1 MADFSS
7 ESLDLQK
14 KVKEEDDNIKPMK
27 EFESPEKLYDE
38 LIASVRKYHPS
49 TDISLIEKAYHVA
62 RDAHE
67 GQARKSGEPYIIHPL
82 CVAVLLG
89 TSAPFDSYY
98 YAEDPQDK
106 IFKIQRRI
114 ITKFAQEGPCVIVGR
129 CANYILE
136 QADIDSFEVFIRA
149 NIEKRMANVS
159 DRVDLK
165 GDELVKFLQK
175 RDHKRRVYYRFY
187 TKRKWGDYHDYNMML
202 DSGAIGKENCINLII
217 KAIGE

>member
-1 MADFSS
+1 MPPGAMTNASAFSS
-7 ESLDLQK
+7 MTS
-14 KVKEEDDNIKPMK
+14 
-27 EFESPEKLYDE
+27 FRR
-38 LIASVRKYHPS
+38 LIVSVR
-49 TDISLIEKAYHVA
+49 TISVHSLLIGSNLFMKV
-62 RDAHE
+62 
-67 GQARKSGEPYIIHPL
+67 
-82 CVAVLLG
+82 G
-89 TSAPFDSYY
+89 TTPVTSPPFSNT
-98 YAEDPQDK
+98 P
-106 IFKIQRRI
+106 
-114 ITKFAQEGPCVIVGR
+114 FAQEGPCVIVGR

-136 QADIDSFEVFIRA
+136 QADIDSFDVFIRA

>member
-1 MADFSS
+1 MSTALF
-7 ESLDLQK
+7 L
-14 KVKEEDDNIKPMK
+14 
-27 EFESPEKLYDE
+27 LYYNG
-38 LIASVRKYHPS
+38 I
-49 TDISLIEKAYHVA
+49 
-62 RDAHE
+62 
-67 GQARKSGEPYIIHPL
+67 
-82 CVAVLLG
+82 
-89 TSAPFDSYY
+89 SAPFDSYY

-136 QADIDSFEVFIRA
+136 QADIDSFDVFIRA

-175 RDHKRRVYYRFY
+175 RDQREEYIIASILRE
-187 TKRKWGDYHDYNMML
+187 N
-202 DSGAIGKENCINLII
+202 GAITTITT
-217 KAIGE
+217 

>member
-1 MADFSS
+1 MNNETIITIGRQFGSGG
-7 ESLDLQK
+7 
-14 KVKEEDDNIKPMK
+14 KEIG
-27 EFESPEKLYDE
+27 EKLAETLGIKCYDKE
-38 LIASVRKYHPS
+38 LLSRASKESGISQELFENHDEKPTNSFLYSLVMDTYSMGYSSATFNDMPLNHKVFLAQFNAIKKIA
-49 TDISLIEKAYHVA
+49 D
-62 RDAHE
+62 
-67 GQARKSGEPYIIHPL
+67 
-82 CVAVLLG
+82 
-89 TSAPFDSYY
+89 
-98 YAEDPQDK
+98 
-106 IFKIQRRI
+106 
-114 ITKFAQEGPCVIVGR
+114 EGPCVIVGR

-136 QADIDSFEVFIRA
+136 QADIDSFDVFIRA

-217 KAIGE
+217 KAIGEQWIIIS

>member
-1 MADFSS
+1 M
-7 ESLDLQK
+7 Q
-14 KVKEEDDNIKPMK
+14 
-27 EFESPEKLYDE
+27 
-38 LIASVRKYHPS
+38 RTH
-49 TDISLIEKAYHVA
+49 
-62 RDAHE
+62 R
-67 GQARKSGEPYIIHPL
+67 
-82 CVAVLLG
+82 
-89 TSAPFDSYY
+89 
-98 YAEDPQDK
+98 

-136 QADIDSFEVFIRA
+136 QADIDSFDVFIRA

>member
-1 MADFSS
+1 MSTALFLLYYSEHRHHLTVIIMQRTHRIRFSR
-7 ESLDLQK
+7 
-14 KVKEEDDNIKPMK
+14 
-27 EFESPEKLYDE
+27 F
-38 LIASVRKYHPS
+38 SV
-49 TDISLIEKAYHVA
+49 EV
-62 RDAHE
+62 
-67 GQARKSGEPYIIHPL
+67 
-82 CVAVLLG
+82 
-89 TSAPFDSYY
+89 
-98 YAEDPQDK
+98 
-106 IFKIQRRI
+106 

-136 QADIDSFEVFIRA
+136 QADIDSFDVFIRA

-202 DSGAIGKENCINLII
+202 DSGVIGKENCINLII